1 MNQFAHY
8 ILDDF
13 PQIKVYF
20 QNNIQNNDDYYLFE
34 KEWINCYNY
43 KKPFSFL
50 FDTTNVGM
58 IHIKYVY
65 KLTKFISNLKE
76 KILKKPYK
84 FDFLE
89 YSIIVVDNWYIKHLL
104 NITFMIQKPVAPV
117 YIIEK
122 NYDIEKLYHKL
133 ENNLLINENEIIV
146 ISNKN

>member
-65 KLTKFISNLKE
+65 KLAKFISNLKE

>member
-104 NITFMIQKPVAPV
+104 NITFMIQNPVAPV